1 MIDGKQAERR
11 VDPARAGLRGMRL
24 IDLAVRASR
33 ENLGW
38 LPFPA

>member
-1 MIDGKQAERR
+1 MIDGKQAELLI
-11 VDPARAGLRGMRL
+11 DPARAGLGGMRL

-38 LPFPA
+38 VPFPA